1 MNHTNTQ
8 RASFIFDTS
17 RVPWLKRFLL
27 KMLDVMA
34 WGAWLLLWL
43 PLLTGLVALLS
54 NQSKGLDPVL
64 VGFAKALG
72 IGAAFLGVMWL
83 LFTAWTVVR
92 RMNML
97 SIRQSISRTKHI
109 LHIDNLAKTFLLKE
123 DVLQDWQ
130 QTQIML
136 AHHSEDTGWLQHIDE
151 LPMITG
157 RAFDPADYAIII
169 KPH

>member
-1 MNHTNTQ
+1 MNHANVQ

-27 KMLDVMA
+27 KMLDVLA

-43 PLLTGLVALLS
+43 PLLTGLVALLDG
-54 NQSKGLDPVL
+54 QSQGLNPVL
-64 VGFAKALG
+64 TGFAKAVG

-83 LFTAWTVVR
+83 LFMAWTVVR
-92 RMNML
+92 RVNML
-97 SIRQSISRTKHI
+97 SIRQSISHTKHI
-109 LHIDNLAKTFLLKE
+109 LHVDHLAKTFLLQK

-151 LPMITG
+151 LPMISG
-157 RAFDPADYAIII
+157 RAFDSADYAIII

>member
-1 MNHTNTQ
+1 MNHTNAQ
-8 RASFIFDTS
+8 LASFIFDTS

-43 PLLTGLVALLS
+43 PLLTGVVALL
-54 NQSKGLDPVL
+54 NDQSKGLDPVL
-64 VGFAKALG
+64 VGFAKTLG
-72 IGAAFLGVMWL
+72 FGVAFLGVMWL
-83 LFTAWTVVR
+83 LFMVWTLVR
-92 RMNML
+92 RVSL
-97 SIRQSISRTKHI
+97 HSIRQSINQTKGM
-109 LHIDNLAKTFLLKE
+109 LQIDNLANAFSLKK

-130 QTQIML
+130 KSQIML

-151 LPMITG
+151 LPIITG
-157 RAFDPADYAIII
+157 RTFDPADYAIII